1 MSAEEASAM
10 TDVAVPRSRSPR
22 ADVHRRRPPL
32 ALMRLGPFARAG
44 LIGLRVLLCATTLM
58 AGYAAFCGPHG

>member
-1 MSAEEASAM
+1 
-10 TDVAVPRSRSPR
+10 
-22 ADVHRRRPPL
+22 
-32 ALMRLGPFARAG
+32 MRLGPFARAG